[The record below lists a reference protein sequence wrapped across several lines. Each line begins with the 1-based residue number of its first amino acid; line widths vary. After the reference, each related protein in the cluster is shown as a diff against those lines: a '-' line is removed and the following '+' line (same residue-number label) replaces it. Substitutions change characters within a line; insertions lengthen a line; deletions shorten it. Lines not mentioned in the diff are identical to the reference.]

1 MTLQLDFCT
10 LFPDFFTSPLN
21 SSILRRAAA
30 QGQVSYQLHNI
41 RDWAHDKHKTADD
54 RPFGGGP
61 GMVLKPE
68 PIFALFEALALE
80 PGTPVVLTCPRA
92 PLFQQEDAL
101 MLARQPRVVF
111 LCGHYEGIDERVR
124 EQLCSHLYAI
134 GSYVLTGGEP
144 AALVMADA
152 IVRLV
157 PGVVGC
163 PESIE
168 QESFQEPLLD
178 CPHYTRPAVFRDWA
192 VPEVLLGGN
201 HAAIARWRRE
211 QQLKATL
218 QYRPDLLARAELS
231 PDEQRWLE
239 QLRQEVS

>member
-1 MTLQLDFCT
+1 
-10 LFPDFFTSPLN
+10 
-21 SSILRRAAA
+21 
-30 QGQVSYQLHNI
+30 
-41 RDWAHDKHKTADD
+41 
-54 RPFGGGP
+54 
-61 GMVLKPE
+61 
-68 PIFALFEALALE
+68 
-80 PGTPVVLTCPRA
+80 
-92 PLFQQEDAL
+92 

-124 EQLCSHLYAI
+124 EQLCTHLYAI